1 MGLKDLHNDEYS
13 RVFGWGL
20 VFRNTGGPDI

>member
-13 RVFGWGL
+13 GVFGWGL
-20 VFRNTGGPDI
+20 IFGNTGEPDI